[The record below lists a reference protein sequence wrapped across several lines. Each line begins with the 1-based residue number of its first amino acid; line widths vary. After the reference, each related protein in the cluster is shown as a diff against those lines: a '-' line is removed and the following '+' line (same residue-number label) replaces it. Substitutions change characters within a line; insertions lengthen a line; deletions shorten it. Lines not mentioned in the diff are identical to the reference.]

1 MQMWNGN
8 DAVITRVS
16 KVQLEAAIKNKII
29 YEKKPYQLIAKC
41 LSNHVLHDH
50 NSSIEW
56 VVNMLRVFK
65 LHGEE
70 ADAFNLLEQAWK
82 KYKDTLYR
90 QAKRDHFE
98 KQLHITGN
106 EETYRE
112 SVFRSITFASAFQ
125 EPLWRTY
132 CQGMSR
138 NDDYAIIKQLDEL
151 WRLKRV
157 TTETKEQR
165 QLVRKKTLSVDHE
178 RSVSEGCTDSISW
191 WRRELTKLKQWYAER
206 LENQATL
213 EKLKQ
218 VHNELQQVLDE
229 IKKIAAVA
237 YEDPIEASIAS
248 FWKSEHYNYVCSLSI
263 EKIFQVWVEQLKLG
277 LEAYKEYCIQ
287 VQDMVT
293 DSLKSTTTTEADF
306 QSFLE
311 LYEISLQQFGQKSW
325 SSTETHVYNMA
336 QDHLNKAWMLLLET
350 KQPYAAHAMRIQ
362 QTLQQLSSHKQAAE
376 QNNKLLQESLGNTI
390 DMNQLKTR
398 LEKVDKNNG
407 AYDCCQYLRHVVNIG
422 QSYLDKIT
430 NEANNKQAI
439 HDELLSMFQTEYN
452 RIQKT
457 HNDPSASVLPDS
469 FTQQEQRKTTECK
482 RIQDKA
488 KEKLQ
493 LAVDNLFGLMSRTY
507 SVEITEFMEHI
518 QKEIQVLRSKIL
530 TPLPFQPEWPSHV
543 DDTGKLQMPTEQL
556 EIVQRTM
563 YHVHVSLTSTYYQPL
578 ADRMQQESENDS
590 SMLQR
595 LARYRVNLAET
606 KTFIAQ
612 APRATFKEAFHA
624 VYLLAGTWV
633 ELSLAAAC
641 ISC

>member
-1 MQMWNGN
+1 MWNGN

-263 EKIFQVWVEQLKLG
+263 EKIFQV
-277 LEAYKEYCIQ
+277 
-287 VQDMVT
+287 
-293 DSLKSTTTTEADF
+293 
-306 QSFLE
+306 
-311 LYEISLQQFGQKSW
+311 
-325 SSTETHVYNMA
+325 
-336 QDHLNKAWMLLLET
+336 
-350 KQPYAAHAMRIQ
+350 
-362 QTLQQLSSHKQAAE
+362 
-376 QNNKLLQESLGNTI
+376 
-390 DMNQLKTR
+390 
-398 LEKVDKNNG
+398 
-407 AYDCCQYLRHVVNIG
+407 
-422 QSYLDKIT
+422 
-430 NEANNKQAI
+430 
-439 HDELLSMFQTEYN
+439 
-452 RIQKT
+452 
-457 HNDPSASVLPDS
+457 
-469 FTQQEQRKTTECK
+469 
-482 RIQDKA
+482 
-488 KEKLQ
+488 
-493 LAVDNLFGLMSRTY
+493 
-507 SVEITEFMEHI
+507 
-518 QKEIQVLRSKIL
+518 
-530 TPLPFQPEWPSHV
+530 
-543 DDTGKLQMPTEQL
+543 
-556 EIVQRTM
+556 
-563 YHVHVSLTSTYYQPL
+563 
-578 ADRMQQESENDS
+578 
-590 SMLQR
+590 
-595 LARYRVNLAET
+595 
-606 KTFIAQ
+606 
-612 APRATFKEAFHA
+612 
-624 VYLLAGTWV
+624 
-633 ELSLAAAC
+633 
-641 ISC
+641 